1 MAWLLDNAG
10 ETEALGRIIGEKL
23 IDARGTLW
31 EGLRALYLRGALG
44 SGKTTLTRGLAA
56 ALPGGGEAEV
66 ASPSFTLCNIY
77 PTRPVLLHADLYR
90 LGDACA
96 AALGELPEDMA
107 DAMDEG
113 ALLVL
118 EWPEYLAPG
127 LREENRLDIEL
138 RPVSGGG
145 QGENLDI
152 PGQSCEM
159 KRSAVITAHG
169 AAGAAL
175 LEALRPVL
183 SSRFAVRGA

>member
-90 LGDACA
+90 LGDAGA

-127 LREENRLDIEL
+127 LREE
-138 RPVSGGG
+138 VGS
-145 QGENLDI
+145 
-152 PGQSCEM
+152 
-159 KRSAVITAHG
+159 
-169 AAGAAL
+169 
-175 LEALRPVL
+175 
-183 SSRFAVRGA
+183 